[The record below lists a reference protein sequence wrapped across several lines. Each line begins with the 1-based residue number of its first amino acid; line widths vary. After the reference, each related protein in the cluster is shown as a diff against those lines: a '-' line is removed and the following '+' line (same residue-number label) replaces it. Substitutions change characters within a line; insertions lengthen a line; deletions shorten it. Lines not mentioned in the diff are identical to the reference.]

1 MSDSNVR
8 GRNGKRIQDH
18 LFIINGIIFDHARTK
33 NRSPLTVAIYD
44 FRQCFDSMWQQ
55 EVVNDLYEAGIQDD
69 RLALLYEVNKTN
81 NVAVKTP
88 DGLSDDP
95 WGSLE
100 CALQVD
106 SFGKES
112 LKPECS
118 CSVPGDLIYLELG
131 LLRIRDIIITRRI
144 MFLHHIMNQEKESLL
159 FKFFLDQV
167 KSPTHNDWVN
177 QVLKDLEEIDFE
189 IKFEEIENISKE
201 KFKEMLLLHIHKYS
215 FSELLK
221 KKESRKSENAKGR
234 NIHYEEHSMQNYLE
248 ESDIDITLDEKKWI
262 FKCRTDDIDIKG
274 NFQWKHENQS
284 CISCKMNVFEN
295 NEHLLNCSKLLG
307 SNGIVSYIPSYKELF
322 GTDLSEQ
329 VYVSRILHENFKLRK
344 QFIKLNELLP

>member
-1 MSDSNVR
+1 M
-8 GRNGKRIQDH
+8 
-18 LFIINGIIFDHARTK
+18 
-33 NRSPLTVAIYD
+33 
-44 FRQCFDSMWQQ
+44 
-55 EVVNDLYEAGIQDD
+55 
-69 RLALLYEVNKTN
+69 
-81 NVAVKTP
+81 
-88 DGLSDDP
+88 
-95 WGSLE
+95 
-100 CALQVD
+100 
-106 SFGKES
+106 
-112 LKPECS
+112 
-118 CSVPGDLIYLELG
+118 
-131 LLRIRDIIITRRI
+131 
-144 MFLHHIMNQEKESLL
+144 
-159 FKFFLDQV
+159 
-167 KSPTHNDWVN
+167 KSPTHNDLVS

-189 IKFEEIENISKE
+189 IEFEEIEYISKE

-215 FSELLK
+215 FSELIK

-248 ESDIDITLDEKKWI
+248 EADIDITLDEKKWI

-284 CISCKMNVFEN
+284 CISCKMNIFEN